1 MLRSLYRNWRRK
13 WQPTPVFLPG
23 ESHGGRSLVG
33 YSPRGGKELDTTEL
47 LFLSFFLSFSTGI
60 KDLTCQLP
68 RMFQEDNFE
77 LLVPFGCSQL
87 VKATTEVTKSFF
99 FFFSSES
106 SLHIMWP
113 KYWSFSISPSN
124 EYSGLISLRIDW
136 FDLPATQEMLK
147 SLLQHHTLKLY
158 SSVLS
163 ILYGPTLTSVHDN

>member
-1 MLRSLYRNWRRK
+1 MATHSSILAWRIPWRK
-13 WQPTPVFLPG
+13 EPGRLQSTGWQG
-23 ESHGGRSLVG
+23 VG
-33 YSPRGGKELDTTEL
+33 HDWAT
-47 LFLSFFLSFSTGI
+47 FSFFLSFLLYRNKRFNLPAPENVSGR
-60 KDLTCQLP
+60 QLWT
-68 RMFQEDNFE
+68 
-77 LLVPFGCSQL
+77 LSPFWVFSAGESYYWGHKVL
-87 VKATTEVTKSFF
+87 F